1 MRITTTIF
9 KKSPGRNGITQSPI
23 AAATPVPLTTQN
35 HAVPIAYRT
44 TVPITVSLKKPLAGQ
59 TLYRRLY
66 NPATIQPTEK
76 AELIGVSKI
85 FENVTADF
93 CDELPSGAVAV
104 YTTRKD

>member
-1 MRITTTIF
+1 MVEYD
-9 KKSPGRNGITQSPI
+9 GVYL
-23 AAATPVPLTTQN
+23 ACLQN
-35 HAVPIAYRT
+35 EHGEVSFLVTNSNRT

-76 AELIGVSKI
+76 AELIGISKI